1 MATDHDQFP
10 LAVEDA
16 IFLDDIILRLR
27 LWTADVRGDER
38 LEELLDWVDQL
49 QTVRAMLQELLSQLD
64 GQLKTLEAS
73 FRTVISV
80 DSIDGMCVSQ
90 SALTATAYPLRPSY
104 MVNTTKSPCRIST

>member
-38 LEELLDWVDQL
+38 LEEFLDWVDH
-49 QTVRAMLQELLSQLD
+49 
-64 GQLKTLEAS
+64 
-73 FRTVISV
+73 
-80 DSIDGMCVSQ
+80 
-90 SALTATAYPLRPSY
+90 
-104 MVNTTKSPCRIST
+104 CRR